1 MQIENPL
8 NEWSWAF
15 PVLGTVHL
23 LRIVCTLGPAA
34 LMNLRLM
41 GVGAHSPARL
51 WRETLPIT
59 VGGLMIA
66 ITSGLMLFTI
76 ALHEYYAS
84 GVFRLKMVALVAAIV
99 FYFTAVRWAAK
110 RDRPASMVAAVSL
123 LLYGLVPLGGI
134 LVGYE

>member
-1 MQIENPL
+1 
-8 NEWSWAF
+8 
-15 PVLGTVHL
+15 
-23 LRIVCTLGPAA
+23 
-34 LMNLRLM
+34 MNLRLM

-99 FYFTAVRWAAK
+99 FYSRRFDGPPSATVPHRWSP
-110 RDRPASMVAAVSL
+110 RSHCCSTGWSRW
-123 LLYGLVPLGGI
+123 GGI